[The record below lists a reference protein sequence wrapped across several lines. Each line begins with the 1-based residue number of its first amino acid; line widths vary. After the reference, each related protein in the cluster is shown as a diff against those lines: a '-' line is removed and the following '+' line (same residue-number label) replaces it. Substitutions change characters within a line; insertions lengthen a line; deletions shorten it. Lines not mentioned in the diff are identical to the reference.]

1 MFKKLYNQH
10 LYIYKCIMYVVI
22 LKDKSFYVQENSKGF
37 IKNKKWK
44 KNEKNSNKLYSINK

>member
-1 MFKKLYNQH
+1 MDLMCLRNF
-10 LYIYKCIMYVVI
+10 IAKCSMHIVI
-22 LKDKSFYVQENSKGF
+22 LKDKLFYVQENSKGF